1 MPYTTNG
8 SGFYFLQSAY
18 LNVLEDQDIVSP
30 ETALPLDEINNLI
43 NPFVRFGGFGQG
55 WLVVNKLSRYG
66 VLVDCPGGS
75 YYLNQ
80 EAAEEFRHSFARW
93 LTW

>member
-1 MPYTTNG
+1 MPPTTNG

-18 LNVLEDQDIVSP
+18 INVLGDNGVVSP
-30 ETALPLDEINNLI
+30 ETALPLDEIDNLI

-66 VLVDCPGGS
+66 VLRVCPGER
-75 YYLNQ
+75 YYLDQN
-80 EAAEEFRHSFARW
+80 AAENFRNSFARW
-93 LTW
+93 LPW

>member
-1 MPYTTNG
+1 MPPTTNG

-18 LNVLEDQDIVSP
+18 INVLGDNGVVSP
-30 ETALPLDEINNLI
+30 ETTLTMGEINSLI

-66 VLVDCPGGS
+66 VLRVCPGER
-75 YYLNQ
+75 YYLDQN
-80 EAAEEFRHSFARW
+80 AAESFRNSFARW
-93 LTW
+93 LPR

>member
-1 MPYTTNG
+1 MGSSTNG

-18 LNVLEDQDIVSP
+18 LNVLEDQGIVSP
-30 ETALPLDEINNLI
+30 ETALTLDAINSLI

-66 VLVDCPGGS
+66 VLRVCPGER
-75 YYLNQ
+75 YYLDQN
-80 EAAEEFRHSFARW
+80 AAENFRYSFARW
-93 LTW
+93 LPW

>member
-1 MPYTTNG
+1 MPSSTNG

-18 LNVLEDQDIVSP
+18 LNVLEDQGVVSP
-30 ETALPLDEINNLI
+30 ETALLLDEIDSLI

-66 VLVDCPGGS
+66 VLRACSGER
-75 YYLNQ
+75 YYLDQNAANQ
-80 EAAEEFRHSFARW
+80 FRHSLARW
-93 LTW
+93 LPW

>member
-18 LNVLEDQDIVSP
+18 LNVLEDESIVSP
-30 ETALPLDEINNLI
+30 ETALTLDEINSLI

-66 VLVDCPGGS
+66 VLRACPGNR

-80 EAAEEFRHSFARW
+80 EAADEFRHSFARW

>member
-1 MPYTTNG
+1 MAYSTNG

-18 LNVLEDQDIVSP
+18 INVLGDNGVVSP
-30 ETALPLDEINNLI
+30 ETALPLDEIDNLI

-66 VLVDCPGGS
+66 VLVACPGNR
-75 YYLNQ
+75 YYLNR
-80 EAAEEFRHSFARW
+80 EAADEFRHSFARW

>member
-18 LNVLEDQDIVSP
+18 LNVLEDKGVVSP
-30 ETALPLDEINNLI
+30 ETALPLDEIDNLI

-66 VLVDCPGGS
+66 VLRACPGER
-75 YYLNQ
+75 YYLDQN
-80 EAAEEFRHSFARW
+80 AAENFRNSFARW
-93 LTW
+93 SPW

>member
-1 MPYTTNG
+1 MAYSTNG

-18 LNVLEDQDIVSP
+18 LNVLEDHGIVSP
-30 ETALPLDEINNLI
+30 ETALPLDEIDSLI

-66 VLVDCPGGS
+66 VLRACPGER
-75 YYLNQ
+75 YYLDQN
-80 EAAEEFRHSFARW
+80 AAENFRYSFARW
-93 LTW
+93 LPW

>member
-1 MPYTTNG
+1 MASSSNG
-8 SGFYFLQSAY
+8 SGFFFLQSAY
-18 LNVLEDQDIVSP
+18 LNVLEDHSIVSP
-30 ETALPLDEINNLI
+30 ETALLLDEINNLI

-66 VLVDCPGGS
+66 VLVACPGGR

-80 EAAEEFRHSFARW
+80 EAAENFRYSFARW
-93 LTW
+93 LPW

>member
-1 MPYTTNG
+1 
-8 SGFYFLQSAY
+8 LQSAY
-18 LNVLEDQDIVSP
+18 LNVLEDHSIVSP
-30 ETALPLDEINNLI
+30 ETALLLDEINNLI

-66 VLVDCPGGS
+66 VLVACPGGR

-80 EAAEEFRHSFARW
+80 EAAENFRYSFARW
-93 LTW
+93 LPW

>member
-1 MPYTTNG
+1 MPPTTNG

-18 LNVLEDQDIVSP
+18 INVLGDNGVVSP
-30 ETALPLDEINNLI
+30 ETALTMDEINSLI

-66 VLVDCPGGS
+66 VLRACPGGR
-75 YYLNQ
+75 YYLDQ
-80 EAAEEFRHSFARW
+80 AAAENFRHSFARW

>member
-1 MPYTTNG
+1 MASSTNG

-18 LNVLEDQDIVSP
+18 LNVLEDEGIVSP
-30 ETALPLDEINNLI
+30 ETALTLDEINSLI

-66 VLVDCPGGS
+66 VLRVCPGER
-75 YYLNQ
+75 YYLDQ
-80 EAAEEFRHSFARW
+80 EAADRFRYSFARW
-93 LTW
+93 LPW